1 MQQIKQNIVYI
12 KKTKMGLNEVFKKV
26 ASINEVTELASHEV
40 QLGAIDDLQV
50 KYKNIA
56 AKAPKIKDQVIRLS
70 NELAVVSSELKNLS
84 TDFKKLQAMAKELG
98 AMDVEK
104 TAITLAQLTATF
116 SSDWGKAATNISTSA
131 KTI

>member
-1 MQQIKQNIVYI
+1 
-12 KKTKMGLNEVFKKV
+12 MGINQVLSKIAK
-26 ASINEVTELASHEV
+26 INEPTELASHQVE
-40 QLGAIDDLQV
+40 LGAIDDLQV

-56 AKAPKIKDQVIRLS
+56 SKAPKIKDQVIRLS
-70 NELAVVSSELKNLS
+70 NELAGVSSELKNLS
-84 TDFKKLQAMAKELG
+84 ADFKKLQGMAKELG

-116 SSDWGKAATNISTSA
+116 SSDWGKAATNISAAA